1 MQRLNVLLPN
11 RCGAKKVVKRSQL
24 ADKVIAID
32 ISDYI
37 SMFIDGVYGS
47 DLLQMLFIR
56 TMQLLLVHGKPVFVF
71 EAPVKSLHSMHERT
85 FAFIVPWRSGTYLCE
100 YL

>member
-11 RCGAKKVVKRSQL
+11 RCGAKKVGKRSQL
-24 ADKVIAID
+24 VDKVIAID

-37 SMFIDGVYGS
+37 SKFIDGVYDS
-47 DLLQMLFIR
+47 DLLTTLFTR

-71 EAPVKSLHSMHERT
+71 EAPVKLLVHYMHERT
-85 FAFIVPWRSGTYLCE
+85 FAFIVPWRSGQI
-100 YL
+100 